1 MYLILIL
8 IRRLTQL
15 HGGDWEENIRSLMQ
29 KELLPHLFT
38 DVMYPAY
45 LAGSSGSTAGTVSTG
60 GSTAYSHIKF
70 KIKSDTIMRQKWCQ
84 TWLPALV
91 ADIGRSLLLEE
102 LLQEVSWF
110 IAIVCYWH

>member
-1 MYLILIL
+1 
-8 IRRLTQL
+8 
-15 HGGDWEENIRSLMQ
+15 MQ

-91 ADIGRSLLLEE
+91 ADMGRSLLLEE

-110 IAIVCYWH
+110 IVIVCYWH